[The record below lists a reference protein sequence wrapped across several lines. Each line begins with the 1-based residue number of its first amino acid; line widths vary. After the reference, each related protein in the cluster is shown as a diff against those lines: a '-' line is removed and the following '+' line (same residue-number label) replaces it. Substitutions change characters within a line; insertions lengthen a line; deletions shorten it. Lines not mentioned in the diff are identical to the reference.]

1 MITLGMVLW
10 VSLVNEKLYVW
21 SWLIVYFLNI
31 TMIESSLFEKLVVY
45 IGCG

>member
-1 MITLGMVLW
+1 VIILGLVLW
-10 VSLVNEKLYVW
+10 VSLINVKLYVW
-21 SWLIVYFLNI
+21 SWLIVFLNI

>member
-1 MITLGMVLW
+1 MIILGLVLW
-10 VSLVNEKLYVW
+10 VSLINVKLYVW
-21 SWLIVYFLNI
+21 SWLTVFLNI